1 MPQTSPPPPPPR
13 NKAAVSVACEPG
25 EGRLWKGRG
34 IVIDLFRFS
43 NTVCALLKSGRNDV
57 RVYSGPD
64 HAALVRAREKGS
76 DLFSEID
83 FPPSVDKYDNSP
95 HTALYGSDPSR
106 PALVVTNSGS
116 PAVIALG
123 RAREVL
129 VGCFANMP
137 YLAEY
142 CRREPLETLIVP
154 ACLYYDRTHVEDFIC
169 ARSLADAL
177 DGRDSFS
184 AAVEEI
190 HNSSRVL
197 DFMAGRPET
206 GRRDVELI
214 LQKGSMAVVPK
225 IELRG
230 VYGIARDVY
239 KPEDWKAGSLEG

>member
-1 MPQTSPPPPPPR
+1 M
-13 NKAAVSVACEPG
+13 
-25 EGRLWKGRG
+25 
-34 IVIDLFRFS
+34 IDLFRFS
-43 NTVCALLKSGRNDV
+43 NTVCALLKSGRKDV
-57 RVYSGPD
+57 RVYSSPD
-64 HAALVRAREKGS
+64 HAALVRARETGS

-123 RAREVL
+123 GAREVL
-129 VGCFANMP
+129 IGCFANMP
-137 YLAEY
+137 YLADY
-142 CRREPLETLIVP
+142 CRRNLMETLIVP
-154 ACLYYDRTHVEDFIC
+154 ACLYYDRKHVEDFIC

-177 DGRDSFS
+177 EGKDSFS

-206 GRRDVELI
+206 GRKDMELI
-214 LQKGSMAVVPK
+214 LQNGNMPVVPQV
-225 IELRG
+225 ELRDIL
-230 VYGIARDVY
+230 GIVRDVY
-239 KPEDWKAGSLEG
+239 QPEGWKAGSLEG